1 MEDYNVMIDGR
12 NLFDQPVKNDLNGC
26 LLEYL
31 YFKEYYQPIAI
42 NLSKQQ
48 KLDANP
54 KEYNKL
60 ILLVI

>member
-1 MEDYNVMIDGR
+1 MEDYNVMTDGR
-12 NLFDQPVKNDLNGC
+12 NFFDQPVKNDLSGC